1 MTKRETILE
10 AVIALSDRV
19 ESPNDITVSAV
30 AEEADV
36 GKGTVYEY
44 FSSKSEMITEAVAY
58 FAFCRLEPLLS
69 MEFTES
75 FYDNFKKMLEMISQI
90 FRENRSFFRIIF
102 LSGMQEEYAEAFY
115 KNRGEFFSR
124 LGAMLKRLIRPGK
137 ESGIVN
143 GTPSESDLFFAFFST
158 GISSC
163 FISPQPGS
171 VFPEIGNEDITD
183 FLYRK
188 FTALLN

>member
-1 MTKRETILE
+1 MTKRELILE

-44 FSSKSEMITEAVAY
+44 FSSKTEMITEAVAY
-58 FAFCRLEPLLS
+58 FAFNRLEPLLS
-69 MEFTES
+69 MEFSES
-75 FYDNFKKMLEMISQI
+75 FYENFKKMMEIIAQI

-102 LSGMQEEYAEAFY
+102 LSGFEEEYLNVFQNSRE
-115 KNRGEFFSR
+115 EFFSR
-124 LGAMLKRLIRPGK
+124 LGTMLERLVDSGK
-137 ESGIVN
+137 KDGIVN
-143 GTPSESDLFFAFFST
+143 GTPSQNDLFFAFFSV

-163 FISPQPGS
+163 CITQQISNLFPQP
-171 VFPEIGNEDITD
+171 ENEDSFD

-188 FTALLN
+188 FITLLN